1 MQILYYF
8 HVVIAIFIIVI
19 TDIEVGKE
27 LNFSKEKDIQKA
39 KEHTLCICNLVLN
52 EIWRSQNSKY
62 FPPKA
67 KAPPKLS
74 DASNLL

>member
-27 LNFSKEKDIQKA
+27 LNFGKEMIFKRQESI
-39 KEHTLCICNLVLN
+39 LCVYVT
-52 EIWRSQNSKY
+52 S
-62 FPPKA
+62 F
-67 KAPPKLS
+67 
-74 DASNLL
+74 

>member
-27 LNFSKEKDIQKA
+27 LNFSKKKDIQKA

-52 EIWRSQNSKY
+52 EI
-62 FPPKA
+62 
-67 KAPPKLS
+67 
-74 DASNLL
+74 

>member
-27 LNFSKEKDIQKA
+27 LNFGKENDIQKA
-39 KEHTLCICNLVLN
+39 REHTLCICNHVLN
-52 EIWRSQNSKY
+52 EI
-62 FPPKA
+62 
-67 KAPPKLS
+67 
-74 DASNLL
+74 

>member
-8 HVVIAIFIIVI
+8 HVAIAIFVIVI

-27 LNFSKEKDIQKA
+27 LNFGKVNDIQ
-39 KEHTLCICNLVLN
+39 
-52 EIWRSQNSKY
+52 
-62 FPPKA
+62 

>member
-27 LNFSKEKDIQKA
+27 LNFGKENDIQKA
-39 KEHTLCICNLVLN
+39 KDHN
-52 EIWRSQNSKY
+52 
-62 FPPKA
+62 
-67 KAPPKLS
+67 
-74 DASNLL
+74 

>member
-27 LNFSKEKDIQKA
+27 LNFGKENDIQKA
-39 KEHTLCICNLVLN
+39 KDYTWCICNPVLN

-62 FPPKA
+62 FPTKA

>member
-19 TDIEVGKE
+19 TDIEIGKE

-39 KEHTLCICNLVLN
+39 KEHTLCM
-52 EIWRSQNSKY
+52 
-62 FPPKA
+62 
-67 KAPPKLS
+67 
-74 DASNLL
+74 

>member
-27 LNFSKEKDIQKA
+27 LNFGKENDIQKA
-39 KEHTLCICNLVLN
+39 KDYTLCICNLVLN
-52 EIWRSQNSKY
+52 KI
-62 FPPKA
+62 
-67 KAPPKLS
+67 
-74 DASNLL
+74 